1 MKSIV
6 VGTAG
11 HIDHGK
17 SALVCA
23 LTGTDP
29 DRLKEEK
36 ARGITIDLGF
46 AHATIG
52 DTNFAFVDVPGHER
66 FVRNMLAGAGG
77 IDMVALVVAADE
89 SVMPQTREHFEI
101 CRLLQVPAGVV
112 VLSKSDLVDE
122 ETLALARLEVRE
134 LVAGS
139 FLEGAPIVS
148 VSARDGTGL
157 DELRH
162 ALLDVG
168 SRVAL
173 RAAEAVTRLP
183 VDRVFSMKG
192 FGTVVTGTLVSG
204 RLAVDDQLI
213 AAPSGQRVKVRGV
226 QVHGERRTEAR
237 AGERCAVNLAGVE
250 VADLA
255 RGQVLVTPDAFVET
269 RVADVSVEV
278 LSGASALRHGARV
291 RVHQGTAEI
300 LARVGVIGEQAAV
313 AAGSRGYLRLR
324 LESPAVLARGDRYIL
339 RAYSPMATIAGG
351 EVLDPSPPRDRI
363 RLAAA
368 SGRCAALSATTHDA
382 ESRLRAASLMI
393 RDAGIRALS
402 GNALVS
408 RVGVAPAEV
417 AAFTRAL
424 EARGDVTT
432 AGDALVDSGIAG
444 ALRKGVVTTLTA
456 HHSKEPGSDGIPRE
470 ELRALTF
477 RRGHASVFNHVL
489 EELAQ
494 DGTILLRDRVGLAT
508 RKPSL
513 SDEEAGARD
522 AVEAALRR
530 GGLVP
535 PDLGA
540 VAAALGLRVD
550 LAERA
555 ARILQRQQSIVR
567 IGDLWFHIEALS
579 RLKAEVAALKRP
591 GLETRIDVT
600 AFKERY
606 GLTRKFAIPLL
617 EYLDRE
623 RVTRRSGDSRI
634 VL

>member
-17 SALVCA
+17 SALVLA

-46 AHATIG
+46 AHTTIDG
-52 DTNFAFVDVPGHER
+52 TNVAFVDVPGHER

-77 IDMVALVVAADE
+77 IDLVALVVAADE

-101 CRLLQVPAGVV
+101 CRLLHVSAGVV

-122 ETLALARLEVRE
+122 ETLSLARLEVRD

-139 FLEGAPIVS
+139 FLESAPIVA
-148 VSARDGTGL
+148 VSSRQGTGL
-157 DELRH
+157 EELKR
-162 ALLDVG
+162 ALLDVS
-168 SRVAL
+168 SRVSVRSAQ
-173 RAAEAVTRLP
+173 AVTRLP
-183 VDRVFSMKG
+183 IDRVFSMKG

-204 RLAVDDQLI
+204 RLAVDDQLVV
-213 AAPSGQRVKVRGV
+213 APGGRRVKIRGV
-226 QVHGERRTEAR
+226 QVHGERRGEAR

-250 VADLA
+250 VADVA
-255 RGQVLVTPDAFVET
+255 RGQVLATPDAFVET
-269 RVADVSVEV
+269 RVTDVSVE
-278 LSGASALRHGARV
+278 LLASARPLRHGARV

-300 LARVGVIGEQAAV
+300 LARVGVIGEDTVIQP
-313 AAGSRGYLRLR
+313 GGRGYVRLR
-324 LESPAVLARGDRYIL
+324 LEVPAVLARGDRYIL
-339 RAYSPMATIAGG
+339 RAYSPPETIAGG
-351 EVLDPSPPRDRI
+351 EVLDPFPPRDRI

-368 SGRCAALSATTHDA
+368 RTRCLALSAASHDG
-382 ESRLRAASLMI
+382 ESQLRAASVMI
-393 RDAGIRALS
+393 RDAGIHALS
-402 GNALVS
+402 RAALVA
-408 RVGVAPAEV
+408 RVGVLPADVETL
-417 AAFTRAL
+417 ARAL
-424 EARGDVTT
+424 EARGSVTS
-432 AGDALVDSGIAG
+432 ADQVLVDSDVVA
-444 ALRKGVVTTLTA
+444 ALEKAILARLAA
-456 HHSKEPGSDGIPRE
+456 HHDKNSASDGIPRE

-477 RRGHASVFNHVL
+477 RRGHESVFGHVL
-489 EELAQ
+489 DRLAAA
-494 DGTILLRDRVGLAT
+494 GTIQLRDRIGLAN
-508 RKPSL
+508 RRPSL
-513 SDEEAGARD
+513 SNEEAGARD
-522 AVEAALRR
+522 AVEAALQRAN
-530 GGLVP
+530 LAP
-535 PDLGA
+535 QDLNALA
-540 VAAALGLRVD
+540 VSLGLRPE

-567 IGDLWFHIEALS
+567 IGELWFHRDALS
-579 RLKAEVAALKRP
+579 RLKADVIAMKRP
-591 GLETRIDVT
+591 GVETRIDVA

>member
-17 SALVCA
+17 SALVRA

-101 CRLLQVPAGVV
+101 CRLLRVPAGVV

-122 ETLALARLEVRE
+122 ETLSLVRLEARE
-134 LVAGS
+134 LVVGS
-139 FLEGAPIVS
+139 FLETAPIVA
-148 VSARDGTGL
+148 VSSRDGTGL
-157 DELRH
+157 DELRR
-162 ALLDVG
+162 ALLGVG
-168 SRVAL
+168 SQVVV
-173 RAAEAVTRLP
+173 RAADAVTRLP

-204 RLAVDDQLI
+204 RLAVDDQVI
-213 AAPSGQRVKVRGV
+213 VAPGGPRVKVRGV

-237 AGERCAVNLAGVE
+237 AGERCAVNLAGAE

-255 RGQVLVTPDAFVET
+255 RGQALVTPDAFIET

-278 LSGASALRHGARV
+278 LSSARALRHGARV
-291 RVHQGTAEI
+291 RVHQGTAEV
-300 LARVGVIGEQAAV
+300 LARVGVIGEQTAV
-313 AAGSRGYLRLR
+313 RPGDGGYLRLR

-339 RAYSPMATIAGG
+339 RAYSPMETIAGG

-368 SGRCAALSATTHDA
+368 SRRCAALSTATHDV
-382 ESRLRAASLMI
+382 ESGLRAASVMI
-393 RDAGIRALS
+393 RDAGVRALPRQ
-402 GNALVS
+402 ALVS
-408 RVGVAPAEV
+408 RVGVAPADV
-417 AAFTRAL
+417 AAFTRSL
-424 EARGDVTT
+424 EARGDVVT
-432 AGDALVDSGIAG
+432 AGDVLVDSAIVT
-444 ALRKGVVTTLTA
+444 ALQKDIVTALAA
-456 HHSKEPGSDGIPRE
+456 HHEKDAASEGIPRE

-489 EELAQ
+489 EQLAQ
-494 DGTILLRDRVGLAT
+494 AGTIRLRDRVGLAS

-513 SDEEAGARD
+513 SDEESAARD
-522 AVEAALRR
+522 AVEAALQR
-530 GGLVP
+530 GGLAP
-535 PDLGA
+535 PDLGGL
-540 VAAALGLRVD
+540 AAALGLRTD

-567 IGDLWFHIEALS
+567 IGELWFHTEALS

-591 GLETRIDVT
+591 GLDTRIDVT